1 MSEPVKVKFTWDDC
15 DDKETFEPC
24 KYCRAEEWWSACDD
38 GATSAA
44 CNHCAYNIITYCLD
58 HNVEENLP

>member
-24 KYCRAEEWWSACDD
+24 KYCHAEEWWPVCDD
-38 GATSAA
+38 GATSSA